1 MKTLFFSLFLLIFCD
16 LLQAQQIDFFQNKNV
31 DKSIDLL
38 NKTPDDCCI
47 QIPFSIRNNKAIT
60 MPNSSPQK
68 TNELAK
74 NFQINSLKFL
84 YNRKNWLEDEKT
96 QNFFQGILKGIYYN
110 NGKNHK

>member
-16 LLQAQQIDFFQNKNV
+16 GVQAQQIDFFQNKNV

-38 NKTPDDCCI
+38 NKTPDDYCI
-47 QIPFSIRNNKAIT
+47 KIPFSLGNNNVIT
-60 MPNSSPQK
+60 MPNSFSEK

-74 NFQINSLKFL
+74 NFQINSLKFY
-84 YNRKNWLEDEKT
+84 YNPKNWLEDEKT

-110 NGKNHK
+110 NYKNSK